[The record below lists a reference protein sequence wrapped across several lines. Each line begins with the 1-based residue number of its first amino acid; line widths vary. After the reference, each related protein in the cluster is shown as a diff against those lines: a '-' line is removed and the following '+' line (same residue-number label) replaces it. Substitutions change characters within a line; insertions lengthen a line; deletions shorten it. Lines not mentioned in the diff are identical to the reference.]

1 MEATRHSLIWIFKV
15 LKIAYGW
22 NWTFMTKLVDSL
34 VYILCTALAFTVF
47 LICWHYSSKILV
59 YYAPILWHKVC
70 IVTSTVI
77 YHIVTPLF
85 AFVFSETDRFDFE
98 KLNAP
103 IDPERESWRDA
114 IFSFIIV
121 LVPLNAL

>member
-1 MEATRHSLIWIFKV
+1 M
-15 LKIAYGW
+15 
-22 NWTFMTKLVDSL
+22 
-34 VYILCTALAFTVF
+34 
-47 LICWHYSSKILV
+47 
-59 YYAPILWHKVC
+59 
-70 IVTSTVI
+70 
-77 YHIVTPLF
+77 F

-114 IFSFIIV
+114 IFSFVIV